1 MRVDVTQRVK
11 MAAVTVSAELKFRDG
26 LREKISVNV
35 GNNLSSMISGIHE
48 LHTNISQL
56 LSELVEREKS
66 RGDRAHGRASCCLAL
81 ALQRLRYNC

>member
-1 MRVDVTQRVK
+1 MNGPTVRVDVTQRVK
-11 MAAVTVSAELKFRDG
+11 MAAVAVSAELKLRDG

-35 GNNLSSMISGIHE
+35 GNNLSSLINGIHE

-66 RGDRAHGRASCCLAL
+66 RGDGAHGTASCC
-81 ALQRLRYNC
+81 